1 MKKTPLKLHVHHSPS
16 KKRKVTTGVRT
27 IDDYIESESR
37 LVTAA
42 KLKQLAL
49 LRANMTAKLRLPQA
63 VRQFEFQQQALLLV
77 KFLGSDDVRFS
88 RDPLPGHLS
97 EAAVAANYLLKGIDL
112 IPDEVP
118 EIGLA
123 DDAIIVG
130 RVFSRNPELG
140 QLLKEQ

>member
-1 MKKTPLKLHVHHSPS
+1 MA
-16 KKRKVTTGVRT
+16 RT
-27 IDDYIESESR
+27 IDDFIQTESKLMTSAR
-37 LVTAA
+37 L
-42 KLKQLAL
+42 KHLAL
-49 LRANMTAKLRLPQA
+49 LRANMTAKLRSPQA
-63 VRQFEFQQQALLLV
+63 VRHLEFQQQALLLV

-88 RDPLPGHLS
+88 RDPLPGYLS

-112 IPDEVP
+112 IPDQVP

-140 QLLKEQ
+140 QLLKDQ